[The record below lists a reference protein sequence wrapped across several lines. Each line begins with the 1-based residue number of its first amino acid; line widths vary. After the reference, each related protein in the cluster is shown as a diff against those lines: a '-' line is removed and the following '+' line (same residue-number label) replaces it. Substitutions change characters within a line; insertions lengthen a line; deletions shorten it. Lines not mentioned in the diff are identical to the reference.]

1 MKRKKNGGRKKQL
14 PLGKELCDH
23 INSGGHT
30 HTQAEF
36 KLHIQTE
43 FFYFF
48 ILAFDGTALIV
59 LLKVSFVCNSVF
71 VCNLKPSK

>member
-1 MKRKKNGGRKKQL
+1 MGEEKNSFLWGKNCVIIL
-14 PLGKELCDH
+14 ILGD
-23 INSGGHT
+23 T